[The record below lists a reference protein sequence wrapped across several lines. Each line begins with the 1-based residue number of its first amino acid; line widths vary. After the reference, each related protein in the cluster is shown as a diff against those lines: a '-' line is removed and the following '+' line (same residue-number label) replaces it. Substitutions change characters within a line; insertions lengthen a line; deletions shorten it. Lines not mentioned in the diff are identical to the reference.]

1 MRLPA
6 FPRLTLTVALTAVMV
21 LSSCGA
27 IRESR
32 FNPLNWFGR
41 SQEQRAE
48 ATGTVA
54 PADKR
59 PLVAQVLEMSIERTP
74 YGAIV
79 KAKGLSPMQG
89 YYDAELVARP
99 VDDKGV
105 LVYDFRLMPPPE
117 PKPVG
122 AQRTR
127 EVTAAAHL
135 SVIKLEGI
143 REIVVQGA
151 ENARSARR

>member
-1 MRLPA
+1 MRLP
-6 FPRLTLTVALTAVMV
+6 LTLAVTAVMV
-21 LSSCGA
+21 LTSCGV

-48 ATGTVA
+48 RAGLATPTEG
-54 PADKR
+54 R
-59 PLVAQVLEMSIERTP
+59 PLVEQVLSLVIEQTP
-74 YGAIV
+74 QGAIV
-79 KAKGLSPMQG
+79 RATGLSPTQG
-89 YYDAELVARP
+89 YYDAELVPRP
-99 VDDKGV
+99 LDDKGV
-105 LVYDFRLMPPPE
+105 LVYDFRVMPPPE

-127 EVTAAAHL
+127 EVTVAAML
-135 SVIKLEGI
+135 SNIKLESI

-151 ENARSARR
+151 TNARSSRR